1 MGGDDRWQRR
11 GCCVGG
17 LELFD
22 EVDVECVEYVVGR
35 SVPQAVSLGIG
46 CVTDEHARARAVE
59 DLRVVSRY
67 QGEST
72 TSDFPEMRE
81 RGAMPIPQFKG
92 CLTIVGGGSSEV
104 R

>member
-1 MGGDDRWQRR
+1 M
-11 GCCVGG
+11 
-17 LELFD
+17 LD
-22 EVDVECVEYVVGR
+22 EVDVECVEYVV
-35 SVPQAVSLGIG
+35 SSLVPQVVSLGIG
-46 CVTDEHARARAVE
+46 GITDEHARARVVE

-92 CLTIVGGGSSEV
+92 CLTVVGGGSSEV
-104 R
+104 H